1 MSDMIAFLEVDRF
14 GEVTFKRYYF
24 SDHHKCLIRCVDF
37 AFTSKKNQGNA
48 DCSMTCRSISAFS
61 NLAKNTKLQIDLRHL
76 LQSPDSDV
84 IDIGIDLQ
92 DYYISGMS

>member
-1 MSDMIAFLEVDRF
+1 MFDMIAFLKVDRF
-14 GEVTFKRYYF
+14 EENKLQAISLEEPPQMPRLMCWLCFHQQKVI
-24 SDHHKCLIRCVDF
+24 SDGPD
-37 AFTSKKNQGNA
+37 
-48 DCSMTCRSISAFS
+48 CRSVSAFS

-92 DYYISGMS
+92 DYYISGMI